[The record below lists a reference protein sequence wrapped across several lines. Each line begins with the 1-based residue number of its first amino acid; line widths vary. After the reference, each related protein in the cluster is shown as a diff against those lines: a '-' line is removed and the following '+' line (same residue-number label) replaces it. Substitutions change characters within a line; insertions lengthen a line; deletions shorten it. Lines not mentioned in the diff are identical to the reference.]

1 MQQMQSDQR
10 GLCSAQQL
18 GCTQVSADICEGS
31 AGVTLSSADV
41 SGHTTK
47 TENG

>member
-1 MQQMQSDQR
+1 MQGDQR
-10 GLCSAQQL
+10 GLCSAQQV
-18 GCTQVSADICEGS
+18 GCIQVSADICEGS

-47 TENG
+47 TEKG

>member
-1 MQQMQSDQR
+1 MEQMQRDQR
-10 GLCSAQQL
+10 GLCSAQQM

-31 AGVTLSSADV
+31 AGVIWSSADV

-47 TENG
+47 T